1 VDAIF
6 TPDKEQRD
14 ARFLVGL
21 AGIVAGIV
29 LWISVILD
37 SRYPKLFGTSEI
49 SSYLSMV
56 LSSLGLIFVISGSG
70 ICLSYSIFKPP
81 YENQSMADSVDA
93 STTRTTLSDRESL
106 LQDYGRRDV
115 GILSSNNVKFGL
127 IAFIQSCLA
136 LALFS
141 GLVDEYQ
148 SNNSM
153 RQWVSSIFPYGQL
166 VLSWEAVLV
175 ASALFGFIVV
185 QFIPGKALAE

>member
-1 VDAIF
+1 V
-6 TPDKEQRD
+6 
-14 ARFLVGL
+14 V
-21 AGIVAGIV
+21 GIV
-29 LWISVILD
+29 LWITVILD

-49 SSYLSMV
+49 SSYLTML

-70 ICLSYSIFKPP
+70 ICMSYSIFKPI
-81 YENQSMADSVDA
+81 YEKQGIADAVDG
-93 STTRTTLSDRESL
+93 STTRTALSDRESR
-106 LQDYGRRDV
+106 LQDYGKRDA

-153 RQWVSSIFPYGQL
+153 QQWVSSVFPYGQL

-175 ASALFGFIVV
+175 ASALFGMIVV
-185 QFIPGKALAE
+185 QFIPGKELAE